1 MCPINI
7 WRKPMNILIVTDIEG
22 VSGVATAGE
31 AWDRT
36 SEGFKEACHKL
47 MIDVNA
53 AIRAA
58 ADSGAE
64 EIYVIDG
71 HNGGG
76 NFVVEELDKHATQIR
91 THDLPQLIRKVYAVV
106 MVGYHAKA
114 GTRYA
119 FLDHTQSSYYFHHYY
134 YNGKT
139 IGELTQIGAF
149 AGHFDVP
156 CVAVAGD
163 RAACIEAKEVFGDT
177 VAVAET
183 KYALV
188 KKEAIC
194 HDIKETEKAIYEAVK
209 CGIADRDKIAPLK
222 VSLPLEVMIEFN
234 TTDMCD
240 MWSANNPHAER
251 VDGYCLRSVKEKI
264 ESFLDVLL

>member
-1 MCPINI
+1 
-7 WRKPMNILIVTDIEG
+7 MNILIVTDIEG
-22 VSGVATAGE
+22 VSGIAKAGD
-31 AWDRT
+31 AWDRS
-36 SEGFKEACHKL
+36 SEGFQEARHKL

-64 EIYVIDG
+64 EIYVNDG

-76 NFVVEELDKHATQIR
+76 NFIPEELDKRAIQIGV
-91 THDLPQLIRKVYAVV
+91 HDLPGIVRKVCAVV

-139 IGELTQIGAF
+139 IGELTQVGAYM
-149 AGHFDVP
+149 GYFDIP
-156 CVAVAGD
+156 CVAVTGD
-163 RAACIEAKEVFGDT
+163 RAACIEAKEVFGEN
-177 VAVAET
+177 VATAET

-188 KKEAIC
+188 KNEAIC
-194 HDIKETEKAIYEAVK
+194 HDIKETEKEIYEAVK
-209 CGIADRDKIAPLK
+209 KGIADRDKIPPLK
-222 VSLPLEVMIEFN
+222 VKLPLEVMIEFN
-234 TTDMCD
+234 TTAMCD
-240 MWSANNPHAER
+240 EWCANNPHVER
-251 VDGYCLRSVKEKI
+251 VDGYCARSVKTKI